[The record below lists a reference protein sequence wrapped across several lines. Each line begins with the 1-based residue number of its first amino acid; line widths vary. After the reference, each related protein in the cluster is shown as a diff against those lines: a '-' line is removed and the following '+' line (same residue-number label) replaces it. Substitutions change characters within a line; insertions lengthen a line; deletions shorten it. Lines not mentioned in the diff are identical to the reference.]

1 MNKMKIS
8 AVIISLIT
16 LCIGSLTYAS
26 AQNTVEVEGQVLEAG
41 EAEAPLDYAVV
52 SILPAELHTVTD
64 SDGRFRF
71 TGLRGGG
78 TNPYS
83 GTICRL

>member
-1 MNKMKIS
+1 MNIKAKI
-8 AVIISLIT
+8 ILTT
-16 LCIGSLTYAS
+16 LLVLCSDAFIRAYA
-26 AQNTVEVEGQVLEAG
+26 QDTVEVEGQVLEAG

>member
-1 MNKMKIS
+1 MNIKAKI
-8 AVIISLIT
+8 ILTT
-16 LCIGSLTYAS
+16 LLALCSGAFTRAYA
-26 AQNTVEVEGQVLEAG
+26 QDTVEVEGQVLEAG

-83 GTICRL
+83 GPVCRL